1 MQKACAGSTFIIHT
15 ASPFPIESPR
25 NEDELIKPAVEG
37 TLSIMKAARANKVKR
52 VVITSSVAAIMV
64 SKDETKTDFSVADW
78 SDTDI
83 AIPYL
88 KSKTLAEKA
97 AWDFIKNLPE
107 DEKFELVTILPGFV
121 LGPNLNEAQFSSGD
135 VIKKLMMRELPALP
149 HLSFVMVDVR
159 DVAEA
164 HLRALQIKEAAG

>member
-1 MQKACAGSTFIIHT
+1 MSNQK
-15 ASPFPIESPR
+15 
-25 NEDELIKPAVEG
+25 
-37 TLSIMKAARANKVKR
+37 IMLLKWKLWG
-52 VVITSSVAAIMV
+52 
-64 SKDETKTDFSVADW
+64 DDTKTDFSVADW

-135 VIKKLMMRELPALP
+135 VIKKLMLYTRTSMT
-149 HLSFVMVDVR
+149 
-159 DVAEA
+159 
-164 HLRALQIKEAAG
+164 